1 MKGHKEETDM
11 PDWAMILLKC
21 VLWFAVAYPMLM
33 TVVFLV
39 RPGQVTKSYVRIP
52 VAAFI
57 ILAALE
63 GWITP

>member
-1 MKGHKEETDM
+1 M

-21 VLWFAVAYPMLM
+21 VLWWLFVHGAVVLALQMLRG
-33 TVVFLV
+33 
-39 RPGQVTKSYVRIP
+39 RPSHRVN
-52 VAAFI
+52 VAWPIIAAV